1 MGGTLAVLRALRL
14 RNFAI
19 VERLDLEF
27 PGGLIALTG
36 ETGAGKSIIV
46 GALGLALGEKA
57 RPEHQRT
64 PGEEAVVEAVFDG
77 PLPPKVRGRLE
88 AAGMAAAEELVLRR
102 VVGPGGRSRAFAN
115 DTAVAL
121 TTLEGVGRE
130 LVDIHGQHQH
140 QSLLRAETHLD
151 FLDGFAR
158 LLGTRE
164 HYREA
169 WVRLEG
175 LGSERT
181 RLERREGERER
192 RLEFLRFQR
201 EELER
206 ASLRPGEE
214 ELLRSERAVLR
225 NVDRLAGAVGEA
237 EALAYSGETAASG
250 AAGAAARR
258 LAEAAGVD
266 PSLAPLV
273 EVFAGAQAALEDA
286 GRELQGYLSRLEA
299 DPARLGDIEDRLAL
313 IARLKKKYGPTVEAV
328 LAEAEAVQAEIAR
341 WEQGSARLAELDRE
355 VSAAAAAAADLAG
368 QLSRGREAARARLE
382 KRIHEELGALAMGG
396 SRFEVRLQREEDP
409 AGPLTVDG
417 RRWRADER
425 GIERAEFLLSANPGV
440 EPRPLARVA
449 SGGELSRV
457 MLALKTAL
465 AAADRVP
472 TLVFDEVDIGIGG
485 STARTV
491 GERLRAIAAG
501 RQVFCVTHLPQIASL
516 AHVQYTVDKRVA
528 AGRTRVRVQRLEGAP
543 RVAEL
548 ARMLGGRSVTEAT
561 LRHAAELLGADGP
574 A

>member
-1 MGGTLAVLRALRL
+1 VLRALRL
-14 RNFAI
+14 RNLAI
-19 VERLDLEF
+19 VDRLDLEF

-57 RPEHQRT
+57 RPEHQRD
-64 PGEEAVVEAVFDG
+64 PAEETVVEAVFDG
-77 PLPPKVRGRLE
+77 PLPPGVRARLE
-88 AAGMAAAEELVLRR
+88 AAGIAAAGELVLRR
-102 VVGPGGRSRAFAN
+102 VVSAGGRSRAFAN
-115 DTAVAL
+115 DAAVTL
-121 TTLEGVGRE
+121 PTLEEIGRE

-151 FLDGFAR
+151 FLDGFAG
-158 LLGTRE
+158 LLGERE
-164 HYREA
+164 RYREA
-169 WVRLEG
+169 WGRLEE
-175 LGSERT
+175 LGRERAQ
-181 RLERREGERER
+181 LERQEGERER

-201 EELER
+201 EELGR
-206 ASLRPGEE
+206 AGLRPGEE
-214 ELLRSERAVLR
+214 EVLRSERELLR

-237 EALAYSGETAASG
+237 EALAYSGESAASG

-258 LAEAAGVD
+258 LAEAGAID
-266 PSLAPLV
+266 PSLATLA
-273 EVFAGAQAALEDA
+273 EALAGAQAALEDA
-286 GRELQGYLSRLEA
+286 GRELQAYLSRLEA
-299 DPARLGDIEDRLAL
+299 DPARLGEIEDRLAL
-313 IARLKKKYGPTVEAV
+313 IARLKKKYGPTVEAI
-328 LAEAEAVQAEIAR
+328 LAEADAVQAEIAR

-355 VSAAAAAAADLAG
+355 FSAAAAAAADLAG
-368 QLSRGREAARARLE
+368 RLSRGREAARARLE
-382 KRIHEELGALAMGG
+382 KRIREELGALAMGG
-396 SRFEVRLQREEDP
+396 SRFAVRLQREEE
-409 AGPLTVDG
+409 ASGPLTVDG

-465 AAADRVP
+465 AEADRVP

-485 STARTV
+485 RTARTV
-491 GERLRAIAAG
+491 GERLRAIAGG

-516 AHVQYTVDKRVA
+516 AHVQYTIEKRIV
-528 AGRTRVRVQRLEGAP
+528 AGRTRVRVQRLEGAT

-548 ARMLGGRSVTEAT
+548 ARMLGGRDVTEAT

>member
-1 MGGTLAVLRALRL
+1 MLRELRL
-14 RNFAI
+14 RNVAI

-46 GALGLALGEKA
+46 GALGLALGEKS

-64 PGEEAVVEAVFDG
+64 PGEESVVEALFAG
-77 PLPPKVRGRLE
+77 PLPRGVLARLE
-88 AAGMAAAEELVLRR
+88 AAGVPTAEDLLLRR
-102 VVGPGGRSRAFAN
+102 VVSPGGRSRAFAN
-115 DTAVAL
+115 DTAIAL
-121 TTLEGVGRE
+121 PTLEAIGRE

-140 QSLLRAETHLD
+140 QSLLHAETHLD

-164 HYREA
+164 NYREA
-169 WVRLEG
+169 WTRLDG
-175 LGSERT
+175 LGRERDQ
-181 RLERREGERER
+181 LERQEAERER
-192 RLEFLRFQR
+192 RLEYLRFQH

-206 ASLRPGEE
+206 AALLPGEE
-214 ELLRSERAVLR
+214 EQLRSERDVLR

-237 EALAYSGETAASG
+237 EALAYSGEASASG
-250 AAGAAARR
+250 LAGAATRR
-258 LAEAAGVD
+258 LAEAAVVD
-266 PSLAPLV
+266 PSLSAL
-273 EVFAGAQAALEDA
+273 AAALGGAQAALEDT

-299 DPARLGDIEDRLAL
+299 DPARLGEIEDRLAL
-313 IARLKKKYGPTVEAV
+313 IGRLKKKYGPTVEAI
-328 LAEAEAVQAEIAR
+328 LAEAGVVQAEITR
-341 WEQGSARLAELDRE
+341 WEQGTARLAALDRE
-355 VSAAAAAAADLAG
+355 IAAAAAAAAALAG
-368 QLSRGREAARARLE
+368 ELSRGRAAAGPKLE
-382 KRIHEELGALAMGG
+382 KRILAELAALAMGG

-409 AGPLTVDG
+409 AGLLALDG

-465 AAADRVP
+465 AEVDRVP

-491 GERLRAIAAG
+491 GERLRAVATG

-516 AHVQYTVDKRVA
+516 AHVQYTVEKRVV
-528 AGRTRVRVQRLEGAP
+528 AGRTRVRVQRLDGP
-543 RVAEL
+543 GRVAEV
-548 ARMLGGRSVTEAT
+548 ARMLGGRAVTEAT
-561 LRHAAELLGADGP
+561 LHHAEELLLGDGS